1 MNVFSISSY
10 GARSGA
16 PLPGPHGTSCR
27 AYDVTV
33 TTPSTGAAAGSRYLL
48 LVDISGYTAFLA
60 GVENTHGEDFSGGLP
75 AGYRVLGEL
84 LDGVVRGIASEFDV
98 VKLEG
103 DAVFGAAPAARLDGL
118 GEAVVDRLAAMYAAF
133 AAQRVALRSSSDDRC
148 VACTSVEHLDL
159 KAILHRGLAV
169 AQRVGGTE
177 DLHGPAVNAAHR
189 LLKNGVRSRIGYRP
203 YLFVTAPAAAGL
215 GLVGRGF
222 EHEETYAD
230 IGRIQGRILD
240 LAELA
245 GVSPAIPQIT
255 AIASEPW
262 PDLRIVG

>member
-1 MNVFSISSY
+1 MFDARPGAPRPPPQ
-10 GARSGA
+10 GARCG
-16 PLPGPHGTSCR
+16 HG
-27 AYDVTV
+27 YDVSV
-33 TTPSTGAAAGSRYLL
+33 TTPSTGPTAGSRYLL

-60 GVENTHGEDFSGGLP
+60 GVERAHGEDFSGGLP

-84 LDGVVRGIASEFDV
+84 LDGIVRGIAPEFDV

-118 GEAVVDRLAAMYAAF
+118 GDTVIERVVAMYAAF
-133 AAQRVALRSSSDDRC
+133 ATQRAALRSASDDKC
-148 VACTSVEHLDL
+148 DACTAVQHLDL

-169 AQRVGGTE
+169 AQQVGGAE

-189 LLKNGVRSRIGYRP
+189 LLKNSVRDRLGYRP
-203 YLFVTAPAAAGL
+203 YLFVTAPAAAAL
-215 GLVGRGF
+215 GLEDRGL

-230 IGRIQGRILD
+230 VGRIEGRVLD

-245 GVSPAIPQIT
+245 GVAPAVPRNT
-255 AIASEPW
+255 PIATEGW
-262 PDLRIVG
+262 PDLSIVG